1 MKVLK
6 FKLSG
11 NTAFFKNNEV
21 NAYYYFTYGNIHKVA
36 LLGML
41 GAIMGYGGYQKQ
53 QNENAI
59 YPEFYDRLKDLKIAI
74 EPLTEVGQFSKKIHT
89 FNNSAG
95 YASDENGRNLI
106 VKEQWLEE
114 PTWNIYFLIDS
125 EVGEE
130 LAEKIINRECVYIPY
145 LGKNDHPANI
155 EDIEII
161 ENVEKVSDK
170 NLIINSLFKYEER
183 ESYIIEDD
191 DEEEEEDLKI
201 IYRYTEYLPIGLD
214 EKNNMYELAKFVFT
228 NEIISKFNS
237 QVFKAGEK
245 NIVFY

>member
-155 EDIEII
+155 EDVEII

-228 NEIISKFNS
+228 NERISKFNS

>member
-155 EDIEII
+155 DDIEVI

-228 NEIISKFNS
+228 NERISKFNS

>member
-53 QNENAI
+53 QNENTA
-59 YPEFYDRLKDLKIAI
+59 YPEFYERLKDLKIAI
-74 EPLTEVGQFSKKIHT
+74 EPLTEVGQFAKKIHT
-89 FNNSAG
+89 FNNSVG

-114 PTWNIYFLIDS
+114 PAWNIYFLIDS

-155 EDIEII
+155 EDVEII

-183 ESYIIEDD
+183 ESYMIEDD

-228 NEIISKFNS
+228 NERISKFNS

>member
-228 NEIISKFNS
+228 NERISKFNS

>member
-114 PTWNIYFLIDS
+114 PAWNIYFLIDS

-228 NEIISKFNS
+228 NERISKFNS

>member
-155 EDIEII
+155 DDIEVI

-191 DEEEEEDLKI
+191 D
-201 IYRYTEYLPIGLD
+201 
-214 EKNNMYELAKFVFT
+214 
-228 NEIISKFNS
+228 
-237 QVFKAGEK
+237 
-245 NIVFY
+245 

>member
-89 FNNSAG
+89 FNNSVG

-114 PTWNIYFLIDS
+114 PAWNIYFLIDS

-155 EDIEII
+155 DDIEVI

-228 NEIISKFNS
+228 NERISKFNS

>member
-74 EPLTEVGQFSKKIHT
+74 EPLTEVGQFDKKIHT
-89 FNNSAG
+89 FNNSVG

-106 VKEQWLEE
+106 VKEQWLEN
-114 PTWNIYFLIDS
+114 PVWNIYILIDS
-125 EVGEE
+125 EVSEE
-130 LAEKIINRECVYIPY
+130 LAEKIINRECIYIPY

-155 EDIEII
+155 DDIEVI
-161 ENVEKVSDK
+161 ENVEKASDK

-228 NEIISKFNS
+228 NETISKFNS

>member
-74 EPLTEVGQFSKKIHT
+74 EPLTEVGQFAKKIHQMH
-89 FNNSAG
+89 
-95 YASDENGRNLI
+95 NL
-106 VKEQWLEE
+106 Q
-114 PTWNIYFLIDS
+114 
-125 EVGEE
+125 
-130 LAEKIINRECVYIPY
+130 
-145 LGKNDHPANI
+145 
-155 EDIEII
+155 
-161 ENVEKVSDK
+161 
-170 NLIINSLFKYEER
+170 
-183 ESYIIEDD
+183 SY
-191 DEEEEEDLKI
+191 
-201 IYRYTEYLPIGLD
+201 
-214 EKNNMYELAKFVFT
+214 
-228 NEIISKFNS
+228 
-237 QVFKAGEK
+237 
-245 NIVFY
+245 

>member
-36 LLGML
+36 LLGIL

-53 QNENAI
+53 QNENTI

-74 EPLTEVGQFSKKIHT
+74 EPLTEVGQFAKKIHT

-95 YASDENGRNLI
+95 YASDENSKTLI
-106 VKEQWLEE
+106 VKEQWLEN
-114 PTWNIYFLIDS
+114 PAWNIYILIDF

-155 EDIEII
+155 EGVEII

-191 DEEEEEDLKI
+191 DEEEEDDLKM

-214 EKNNMYELAKFVFT
+214 EQNNMYELSKFVFT
-228 NEIISKFNS
+228 NERISKFNS
-237 QVFKAGEK
+237 QVFKVGEK